1 MPSPPPVTLAR
12 VSGPVS
18 GPTLVVGPALG
29 TSGRSLWG
37 DVASALGD
45 DLSILAWEL
54 PGHGG
59 AAPASCPVSVQGLA
73 RALAA
78 ALEHVV
84 EAPVVVAGV
93 SLGGA
98 VGLELAARRPEIVR
112 ALVTLGSGA
121 RLGEPSLWHE
131 RAALVRAGSTAAV
144 VELSA
149 RRWFAPSATAESAPR
164 RAALLQE
171 LRDVDAESYAL
182 ACEALAEWDAGDRLS
197 SVRMPVLALWGEHD
211 VVAPES
217 SSLELARGVARG
229 AAAMLP
235 GVAHLAPAEAPMV
248 VAKALRDFARRL
260 GRT

>member
-29 TSGRSLWG
+29 TSSRSLWG

-59 AAPASCPVSVQGLA
+59 AAPASRPVSVQGLA
-73 RALAA
+73 RAL
-78 ALEHVV
+78 
-84 EAPVVVAGV
+84 
-93 SLGGA
+93 
-98 VGLELAARRPEIVR
+98 
-112 ALVTLGSGA
+112 
-121 RLGEPSLWHE
+121 
-131 RAALVRAGSTAAV
+131 AALVRAGSTAAV

-211 VVAPES
+211 VVAPEA

-235 GVAHLAPAEAPMV
+235 GVAHLAPAEDP
-248 VAKALRDFARRL
+248 ALVTESLRRFLHRL
-260 GRT
+260 GEGEAHPRGR